1 MSENQTTFIT
11 PEEAVQVIRA
21 LRERIPEF
29 TQMDTPEKRQLVRSA
44 NIGVGLVHAS
54 INAIDA
60 SALLRGA
67 VGRDAEE
74 LRGETESIGRWSQ
87 VLDEHEALRRGI
99 IGAMTIRR
107 HRLGAIALRVYN
119 ISQQLA
125 RYKENAELLPHIAA
139 MKRAAGFG
147 ARRAA
152 KLQGAPAAPPPVP
165 KPQPGSPDTQPQPP
179 SGSPSAPLKT

>member
-11 PEEAVQVIRA
+11 PEEAVQVLRA
-21 LRERIPEF
+21 LRERVPDL
-29 TQMDTPEKRQLVRSA
+29 TQMDTPEKRQLARSA

-54 INAIDA
+54 INAIDT

-87 VLDEHEALRRGI
+87 VLDEQEALRRGI
-99 IGAMTIRR
+99 IGSMTIRR

-119 ISQQLA
+119 ISKQLA
-125 RYKENAELLPHIAA
+125 RYNENAELLPHIAA

-147 ARRAA
+147 VRRAA
-152 KLQGAPAAPPPVP
+152 KSEDPPAPPPAP
-165 KPQPGSPDTQPQPP
+165 EPQPQS
-179 SGSPSAPLKT
+179 SSPSAPPKP